1 MSPRSRVPGDA
12 DAPQAPEPLAGIV
25 IDSHTHL
32 DVHDAGLHG
41 DMLPDADAILA
52 AAADVGVT
60 RVVQIGC
67 DVASARTS
75 VAFAATRPSVIA
87 GVALHPNEPPRIV
100 EREGRAALEQA
111 WADIAELAVDPV
123 VRAVG
128 ETGLDYFRTG
138 DDGRAV
144 QQESF
149 RWHIRLA
156 KEVDKTLVI
165 HDRDSHD
172 DVLRLLEEEAAPARV
187 VFHCFSGDADMARHC
202 AERGW
207 FMSFAGVVTY
217 KNNDSLRE
225 ALRVVPDDLVL
236 VETDAPYLT
245 PVPHRGKPNASWLMP
260 LTVRAMAAE
269 RATTEVDMCA
279 QLTANALRAF
289 GDW

>member
-1 MSPRSRVPGDA
+1 MSPRSRVPGEA
-12 DAPQAPEPLAGIV
+12 DAPQAPDPLAGIV

-32 DVHDAGLHG
+32 DVHDSGLHG
-41 DMLPDADAILA
+41 QMLPDADAILA
-52 AAADVGVT
+52 AAAEVGVT

-67 DVASARTS
+67 DVESSRQS
-75 VAFAATRPSVIA
+75 VAFARTRPTVVA
-87 GVALHPNEPPRIV
+87 GVALHPNEAPRIL
-100 EREGRAALEQA
+100 EREGRDGLEEAWAAIAALA
-111 WADIAELAVDPV
+111 RDPE

-138 DDGRAV
+138 DEGRAV
-144 QQESF
+144 QHESF

-156 KEVDKTLVI
+156 DELGKTLVI

-172 DVLRLLEEEAAPARV
+172 DVLRLLDEEGAPERV
-187 VFHCFSGDADMARHC
+187 VFHCFSGDAAMARHC

-217 KNNDSLRE
+217 KNNDGCRE
-225 ALRVVPDDLVL
+225 ALRAIPDDLVL

-260 LTVRAMAAE
+260 YTVRAIASE
-269 RATTEVDMCA
+269 RGVSEADMCA
-279 QLTANALRAF
+279 QLTANTLRAF